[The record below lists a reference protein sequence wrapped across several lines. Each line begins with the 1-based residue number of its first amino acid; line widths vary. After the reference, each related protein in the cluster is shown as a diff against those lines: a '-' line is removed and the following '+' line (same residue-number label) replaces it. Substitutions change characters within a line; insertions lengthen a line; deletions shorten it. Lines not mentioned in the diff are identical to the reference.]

1 MLLQE
6 HGIVMTL
13 GISSWNCMPKTFFP
27 TWEIIFMACLLIL
40 ALEPGERGKNP
51 AHPRMIKSECFPFPP
66 RALYISF
73 PTERPPEKVRP
84 LPPTLFLF
92 LSHDGS
98 KAQQRGKLWP
108 GQVAC
113 TILCAGSIP
122 RSCRR
127 QQSRETPIYNW
138 VLPLLWVFG
147 TSFYPCTSS
156 SRSGVKL
163 DCHWRGETQRRRS
176 LSRAH
181 AFRRAEDQCCT
192 YAAKK
197 QKMLGRKC
205 KKQNMFF

>member
-1 MLLQE
+1 MS
-6 HGIVMTL
+6 VPPPPP
-13 GISSWNCMPKTFFP
+13 S
-27 TWEIIFMACLLIL
+27 
-40 ALEPGERGKNP
+40 PGHRT
-51 AHPRMIKSECFPFPP
+51 FPFQLKGRRRKCVPYLP
-66 RALYISF
+66 VYSCFSRMTDQRHSNAGNCGRVKSRAQYC
-73 PTERPPEKVRP
+73 
-84 LPPTLFLF
+84 
-92 LSHDGS
+92 
-98 KAQQRGKLWP
+98 AP
-108 GQVAC
+108 GI
-113 TILCAGSIP
+113 T

-192 YAAKK
+192 YAATR
-197 QKMLGRKC
+197 QKMLGLKC